1 MKRSRV
7 ILVMMCL
14 LTITLSGCSTNYTV
28 SKVPDRYLD
37 PTPYPENVPTTF
49 GQCVKEAIPD
59 WKAALD
65 SANADKAAAR
75 KYQEEMN

>member
-1 MKRSRV
+1 MKRSKE

-28 SKVPDRYLD
+28 SKVPDRYLE

-49 GQCVKEAIPD
+49 GEAVKALAD
-59 WKAALD
+59 WKEALD

>member
-28 SKVPDRYLD
+28 SKVPDRYLE

-49 GQCVKEAIPD
+49 GEAVKALAD

>member
-1 MKRSRV
+1 MKRSKA

-28 SKVPDRYLD
+28 SKVPDRYLE
-37 PTPYPENVPTTF
+37 PTPYPEDVPTTF
-49 GQCVKEAIPD
+49 GEAVKALAD